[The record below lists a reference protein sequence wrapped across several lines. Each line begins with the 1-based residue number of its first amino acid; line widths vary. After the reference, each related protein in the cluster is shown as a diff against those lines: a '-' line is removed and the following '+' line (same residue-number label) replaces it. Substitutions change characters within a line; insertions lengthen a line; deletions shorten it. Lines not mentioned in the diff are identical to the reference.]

1 MQASVISQFIFF
13 DTNVMTEELSNHEL
27 HDVEG
32 DLLTIS
38 GGCGSAVVSNVFQY
52 MLLQIAS
59 LHAVCAF
66 LGFTSDE
73 TIRSYRCQGS

>member
-1 MQASVISQFIFF
+1 MQACGISQVIFSC
-13 DTNVMTEELSNHEL
+13 TNVMTEELSNHEL

-38 GGCGSAVVSNVFQY
+38 GGCGSSAVANVSQY
-52 MLLQIAS
+52 MFTPIAS

-66 LGFTSDE
+66 KRFTLDV
-73 TIRSYRCQGS
+73 